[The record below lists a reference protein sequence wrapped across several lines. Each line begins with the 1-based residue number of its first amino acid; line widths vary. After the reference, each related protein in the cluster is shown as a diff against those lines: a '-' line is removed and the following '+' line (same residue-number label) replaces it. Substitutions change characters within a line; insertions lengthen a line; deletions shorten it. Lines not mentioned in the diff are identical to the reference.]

1 MPYRY
6 LFFLLLNISLCSCTS
21 TTTTKPEKISPQK
34 DSLSLAIK
42 TNNLSIYTLPTVG
55 IIDSTL
61 MQNTRFIAFK
71 TYMEDLNKLNP
82 EGIEPFV
89 IEALKACQRVERSP
103 LPTPFDAP
111 DISAR
116 LKVVKTQ
123 LIKVRYFT
131 QERNQEGL
139 DTALADLYT
148 AYNDYLKR
156 IHSFAEEASFE
167 EGEIQLNTTY

>member
-6 LFFLLLNISLCSCTS
+6 LPFLLLCISFYSCTS
-21 TTTTKPEKISPQK
+21 STPKPEKITAEK
-34 DSLSLAIK
+34 DSLDLAIK
-42 TNNLSIYTLPTVG
+42 TNNLSIYKLPKEG
-55 IIDSTL
+55 IIDATL

-71 TYMEDLNKLNP
+71 TYMEDLNKLSP

-89 IEALKACQRVERSP
+89 IEALKACQRVERTP

-139 DTALADLYT
+139 DAALTELYT

-167 EGEIQLNTTY
+167 EGEIQLNTTN